1 MAVLICSLIA
11 TLVNL
16 KKGPKAEQGMKK
28 QLKAYWIRI
37 KKYTDYLIFSAVAL
51 LVLRYAGPQI
61 LSLPDLAIENVEVLP
76 KNLPTNI
83 NGNCLLT
90 RPELR
95 IVIKNK
101 GDGPAGKFHLTI
113 ESRMDCEPS
122 ERECL
127 YSIPPGETKEFTF
140 TLGTSGDPSL
150 VAKIWPD
157 IGVKDKEPRNNSSD
171 PIRILPVCT
180 PTPTPTP
187 TPMAIPEPPIMGF
200 TVLIPRADDPRNL
213 QPVSV
218 EPGKLMPIPV
228 NRNVLLHIT
237 AILNPGFGEA
247 AKALTFGWKA
257 STGEIDEEEKGPT
270 VSYLTP
276 NKPGLVYVVVEV
288 RMKKKLIITRTFAM
302 EVK

>member
-1 MAVLICSLIA
+1 MQEPTESKEKKDWLDRFIEHGLLFFVAQIFGMAEIVSVDDPSVKGKLWNILWWVDMAVLICSLIA

-101 GDGPAGKFHLTI
+101 GDGPAGKFHFALIFSKI
-113 ESRMDCEPS
+113 E
-122 ERECL
+122 
-127 YSIPPGETKEFTF
+127 
-140 TLGTSGDPSL
+140 
-150 VAKIWPD
+150 
-157 IGVKDKEPRNNSSD
+157 
-171 PIRILPVCT
+171 
-180 PTPTPTP
+180 
-187 TPMAIPEPPIMGF
+187 
-200 TVLIPRADDPRNL
+200 
-213 QPVSV
+213 
-218 EPGKLMPIPV
+218 
-228 NRNVLLHIT
+228 
-237 AILNPGFGEA
+237 
-247 AKALTFGWKA
+247 
-257 STGEIDEEEKGPT
+257 
-270 VSYLTP
+270 
-276 NKPGLVYVVVEV
+276 
-288 RMKKKLIITRTFAM
+288 
-302 EVK
+302 